1 MTLAPTLFDTERPA
15 IPTAPPGPRPLVIG
29 GDLSLRCTGIGS
41 AEWTDYIKP
50 KAALRGHPRLA
61 YLMQEIGS
69 FFKSAD
75 LVVLEGASFG
85 HAGQGGHEELA
96 GLRIMVQHWL
106 WRREIPYAIVP
117 PSSLKLFFAG
127 YGKASKAQMRAAAEQ
142 VFGRTFEGPGA
153 NDECDGFALAAIG
166 CEWLGFPLAD
176 VPEVQRKAL
185 AGVQWPER
193 EAVTA

>member
-1 MTLAPTLFDTERPA
+1 VTTLFDLTTDAPA
-15 IPTAPPGPRPLVIG
+15 APAAAGPRRPLVIG

-41 AEWTDYIKP
+41 AEWTDYVKP
-50 KAALRGHPRLA
+50 KTALRGHPRLA

-69 FFKSAD
+69 FLKAAD
-75 LVVLEGASFG
+75 LVVLEGPSFG

-96 GLRIMVQHWL
+96 GLRVMVQHWL
-106 WRREIPYAIVP
+106 WRREIPYAIIP

-142 VFGRTFEGPGA
+142 IFGRTFQGPAA

-166 CEWLGFPLAD
+166 YEWLGFPLA
-176 VPEVQRKAL
+176 EVSPGQREAL
-185 AGVQWPER
+185 AGCQWPER
-193 EAVTA
+193 AAVITR

>member
-1 MTLAPTLFDTERPA
+1 MTAPTLVDTETPA
-15 IPTAPPGPRPLVIG
+15 TTTAAGPRPLVIG

-50 KAALRGHPRLA
+50 KAALRGNPRLA
-61 YLMQEIGS
+61 YLMEEIGS
-69 FFKSAD
+69 FLKNAD
-75 LVVLEGASFG
+75 LVVLEGPSFG

-96 GLRIMVQHWL
+96 GLRVMVQHWL

-142 VFGRTFEGPGA
+142 TFGRTFEGPGA
-153 NDECDGFALAAIG
+153 ADECDGFALAAAG
-166 CEWLGFPLAD
+166 YHWLGHPLAD
-176 VPEVQRKAL
+176 LPERQAEAL
-185 AGVQWPER
+185 AGAVWPDR
-193 EAVTA
+193 EAVTAR

>member
-1 MTLAPTLFDTERPA
+1 MTATLFDPERPA
-15 IPTAPPGPRPLVIG
+15 ALATAGPRPLVIG
-29 GDLSLRCTGIGS
+29 GDLSLRCTGIGA

-61 YLMQEIGS
+61 FLMEEIGS

-75 LVVLEGASFG
+75 LVVLEGPSFG

-96 GLRIMVQHWL
+96 GLRVMVQHWL

-117 PSSLKLFFAG
+117 PSSLKLYFAG

-142 VFGRTFEGPGA
+142 IFGRTFEGPGA
-153 NDECDGFALAAIG
+153 ADECDGFALAAIG
-166 CEWLGFPLAD
+166 CEWLGHPLAE
-176 VPEVQRKAL
+176 VPERQREAL
-185 AGVQWPER
+185 AGCQWPDR
-193 EAVTA
+193 EAVTVR